1 MIRTASI
8 DGSPFVGVYAV
19 CNDSICLL
27 PVGVDEVTVKVF
39 SETLGVE
46 VHTLLIAGSP
56 LIGSLAAMNSSGIV
70 LTEFADMEDVSFLK
84 DRMNILVLDDVINAA
99 GNDIL
104 ANDRAAIVHPDMS
117 PRSVREIGDVLDVE
131 VVRGDIGGIRT
142 VGSAAV
148 VTNKGMVV
156 HPQVEEDE
164 MEYLRSLFGVPV
176 YISTANYGSIYIGAS
191 VVANSRGAVAGE
203 RCTSIEINRIE
214 DALDIID

>member
-8 DGSPFVGVYAV
+8 DGSPFVGVYAA

-27 PVGVDEVTVKVF
+27 PVGVDKTTIHIF
-39 SETLGVE
+39 SDTLGVE

-56 LIGSLAAMNSSGIV
+56 LIGSLVTMNSRGIV
-70 LTEFADMEDVSFLK
+70 LTEFADMEEVSFLK
-84 DRMNILVLDDVINAA
+84 DRMNILILDDVINAA

-104 ANDRAAIVHPDMS
+104 ANDKAAMVHPDMS
-117 PRSVREIGDVLDVE
+117 RRSVREIEDVLDVE
-131 VVRGDIGGIRT
+131 VVRGDIGGIKT

-156 HPQVEEDE
+156 HPQVEEAE
-164 MEYLRSLFGVPV
+164 MDCLKDLFGVPV

-203 RCTSIEINRIE
+203 KCTPIEINRIE